1 MMHRFGPPLH
11 AGHCEISLCLAF
23 NRIEDAKQNLE
34 DVEVTDVAQVNLDEL
49 EVLDKIWKNG
59 WGQTGF
65 DGAQNNWKNHLD
77 FIR

>member
-11 AGHCEISLCLAF
+11 AGHREIFLCLAF

-59 WGQTGF
+59 WGQTEF
-65 DGAQNNWKNHLD
+65 DGAQNNWKTHLD